1 VIARGRRPRLAAKAR
16 LRFDPPSQQHM
27 LVYPER
33 GMLLN
38 ATATEVV
45 QLCTGERSVD
55 EIIAAL
61 QLRYSAALPEQ
72 VEREVIAMIEALVE
86 RGLIAEEP

>member
-1 VIARGRRPRLAAKAR
+1 
-16 LRFDPPSQQHM
+16 M
-27 LVYPER
+27 
-33 GMLLN
+33 
-38 ATATEVV
+38 
-45 QLCTGERSVD
+45 D

-86 RGLIAEEP
+86 RGLIAEEL

>member
-1 VIARGRRPRLAAKAR
+1 MIARGQRPRLAAKAR
-16 LRFDPPSQQHM
+16 LRLDAPSGRHM

-38 ATATEVV
+38 ATAAEVV

-61 QLRYSAALPEQ
+61 QLKFSAAPPEQ
-72 VEREVIAMIEALVE
+72 VEREVIALLDALAE
-86 RGLIAEEP
+86 RGLIAEDA